1 MTGIQN
7 LDDEPESATLALVRL
22 AITAKCASEVGWP
35 HTATAAAR
43 ECKALADRIV
53 IELST
58 ACARSTAESER
69 ADAGNEPLEAAL
81 LRLYPR
87 RVDESGEVE
96 E

>member
-1 MTGIQN
+1 MSDEE
-7 LDDEPESATLALVRL
+7 DDSATLALVRL

-43 ECKALADRIV
+43 ECKAVADRIV

-81 LRLYPR
+81 RRLYPR
-87 RVDESGEVE
+87 TIDDADEVDS
-96 E
+96 